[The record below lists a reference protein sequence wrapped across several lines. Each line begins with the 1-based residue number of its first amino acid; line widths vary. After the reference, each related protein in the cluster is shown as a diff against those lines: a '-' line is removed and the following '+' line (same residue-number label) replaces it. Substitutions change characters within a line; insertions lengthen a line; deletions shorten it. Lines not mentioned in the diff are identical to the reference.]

1 MSTRSLERHDTIK
14 FCRLRARWYR
24 DIKTRTIHSFSFRVL
39 CRALFR
45 FYYTWKCSGEQ
56 VSHFAQWIQFFLVTV
71 HFRHCVNWLW
81 TDDHRQ
87 VCTMYEGGPRNSCV
101 SKTYSISPSKYPQC
115 DAIHLS
121 QRFSHSGN
129 ISWSHLLST
138 CLEPP
143 VFWFFFPPFSIFFFP
158 PRCRI
163 PPPGIWGTKSHRK
176 ERVLANTVEVKR
188 SSQLFQLK
196 KKMCR
201 CTFEFWETFPFINT
215 ILLFNSWEKNGI
227 LFNTKHII

>member
-163 PPPGIWGTKSHRK
+163 PPRDLGNKK
-176 ERVLANTVEVKR
+176 
-188 SSQLFQLK
+188 SSQGASSGEYGGSEAIVAAFPVK
-196 KKMCR
+196 KKNVQVHIR
-201 CTFEFWETFPFINT
+201 ILGNFPLHKYYITF
-215 ILLFNSWEKNGI
+215 
-227 LFNTKHII
+227 